1 MKKKTL
7 FKDIVREITS
17 SPGRFISILLM
28 IGLGA
33 FVYTGLASSGPKMHE
48 SLENFVRES
57 NMEDIEVYSSFG
69 LDEDDEKI
77 INDVAKDAEI
87 EYLYSKDLKVKGEDI
102 LVQLISLPKKI
113 SKPVLLEGRFPEKS
127 GEIVMDKYLKGKTF
141 KLGDTVNF
149 DKEIN
154 KFEILEED
162 EEDKKDAFNTYT
174 YKVVGIVNSID
185 FVEVEQKGY
194 SREGLGKLSG
204 FAYVLHEDFNM
215 EDYSMAK
222 IHYKDTYDYK
232 SQAPEYKGIIS
243 ERKRIVE
250 DGFIGRPEVKLAD
263 IKDEVEDK
271 LKEGEDEIRDARKQI
286 DDARIKLEDA
296 DKKLKDADVE
306 LADAKVKLRD
316 EKLKG
321 QKKID
326 DADKELKDGRVK
338 LDDAHKTLEE
348 KKLEL
353 EDGKKKLADGKKEY
367 EDGLVKYNDGKK
379 KLEDGIKELED
390 GKKELAENE
399 QKLIDARKEIA
410 DGEKELADG
419 WNEYYS
425 GEDKLRKGWAELES
439 KTPELQAA
447 RQKIEDGKAQLA
459 AGEAELA
466 GQKASAESQYQSGLA
481 ELDAAEAQIDA
492 QISQL
497 PQGYPLPPELEQAK
511 AGIQAKRAEAQA
523 AYEAGLKQLEAAEG
537 ELAQK
542 KLELEAGET
551 ELEAGEREYE
561 AGRQKL
567 IDSQQELVD
576 GRNKLVSAEKELEDG
591 KRELADGEKKLEEGK
606 QDLADGEI
614 EVEDAKKELAD
625 AEIELADAKKK
636 LDDAEIEV
644 KDGETK
650 LNDAEKTLAE
660 EELNYQDGVKK
671 LEEAR
676 IDFNREV
683 GNAEKKLADAEV
695 ELEDGKKEYQ
705 DGKDEYD
712 TEKLDADKKIAD
724 AEEKIDD
731 ARDAL
736 LKLKLPVY
744 VVSDRDDNMS
754 YYLYYDSGIRIG
766 YLAYIFPTFFY
777 AIALLVSLTTL
788 TRMVEERRGQVGTFK
803 ALGYGPFDIVKK
815 YLVYSSL
822 SSIIGGAI
830 GAIVGERFL
839 SWLVFYAYSSSF
851 IFKTPVSTLRPDL
864 VINGIMIGFITTTIA
879 TVYVVYKYLREAPA
893 TLMRT
898 KAPKAGSRILL
909 ERLTPLW
916 KRLGF
921 FQKVTMRNMFRYK
934 IRMFMTIFGVAGC
947 LGLIFLGFAL
957 RDSISYI
964 VPSQYEH
971 IMKYDIL
978 SVYDKDLG
986 ELSFEDY
993 EDYMAD
999 KSQVK
1004 DHLRILYKD
1013 LKWENEIGMDQN
1025 VSLVAPREE
1034 GRLKDFF
1041 ILKDMEGSPE
1051 SLEDGKV
1058 IITDKL
1064 SDLSGLG
1071 IGDEITLKDQE
1082 RKRYT
1087 FKITGIA
1094 NNYLGHYILMSPET
1108 YTKFSGDEPVY
1119 NGDMVKLVDSSDK
1132 GIKESEDKLNSIKC
1146 VLTAMSLSFGTIEDW
1161 LSALNIVVFVIII
1174 ISSTL
1179 AFVVLYNLNN
1189 INIQE
1194 RERELSTIKVL
1205 GFYPNEM
1212 TKYIYRETIMLTLIG
1227 IIIGYLF
1234 GHFLFNIILTKIV
1247 PDILKFYEHVF
1258 YKTYI
1263 ISAAITVLFSM
1274 IVMVFVHQRLKK
1286 IDMVEALKAFE

>member
-1 MKKKTL
+1 M
-7 FKDIVREITS
+7 FREITS

-33 FVYTGLASSGPKMHE
+33 FVYTGLVSAGPKMHE
-48 SLENFVRES
+48 SLESFVRKS

-77 INDVAKDAEI
+77 INDVAKNAEI
-87 EYLYSKDLKVKGEDI
+87 EYLYSRDLKVQGEDI
-102 LVQLISLPKKI
+102 LVQLISLPEKI

-127 GEIVMDKYLKGKTF
+127 GEIVMDKYLKGKTY
-141 KLGDTVNF
+141 KIGDRVKF

-154 KFEILEED
+154 KFEILEEE
-162 EEDKKDAFNTYT
+162 EEDKKDAFNTYSFE
-174 YKVVGIVNSID
+174 VVGIANSID

-204 FAYVLHEDFNM
+204 FAYILSEDFNM
-215 EDYSMAK
+215 EDYSIAK
-222 IHYKDTYDYK
+222 IHYKDTYDYN
-232 SQAPEYKGIIS
+232 SQAPEYKSLIS
-243 ERKRIVE
+243 ERKRTVE
-250 DGFIGRPEVKLAD
+250 DGFIGRPEIKLAD
-263 IKDEVEDK
+263 IKNEVEDK
-271 LKEGEDEIRDARKQI
+271 LKEGEDEIKDAKKKLE
-286 DDARIKLEDA
+286 DARIKLEDA

-306 LADAKVKLRD
+306 LADAKIKLRD
-316 EKLKG
+316 EKAKG
-321 QKKID
+321 QKKIA

-367 EDGLVKYNDGKK
+367 EDGLIKYNDGKK
-379 KLEDGIKELED
+379 KLDDGIKELED

-399 QKLIDARKEIA
+399 KKLEDARKEIA
-410 DGEKELADG
+410 DGEEELRQGWIDYENGVDEVNRG
-419 WNEYYS
+419 WNELNS
-425 GEDKLRKGWAELES
+425 KAPELE
-439 KTPELQAA
+439 AA
-447 RQKIEDGKAQLA
+447 KKQIEDGKAQLA

-466 GQKASAESQYQSGLA
+466 SQKASAESQYQAGVA
-481 ELDAAEAQIDA
+481 QLDAAEAEIDA
-492 QISQL
+492 QIAQI
-497 PQGYPLPPELEQAK
+497 PQGVPIPPELEQAK
-511 AGIQAKRAEAQA
+511 AEIQAKREGAKA
-523 AYEAGLKQLEAAEG
+523 AYDAGMKQIETAETELTQKKAELAEG
-537 ELAQK
+537 EAKYLDGK
-542 KLELEAGET
+542 
-551 ELEAGEREYE
+551 REFE

-567 IDSQQELVD
+567 IDAESELSS
-576 GRNKLVSAEKELEDG
+576 GRNKLTDSEKELEDG
-591 KRELADGEKKLEEGK
+591 KRELADGEKKLEDGRKE
-606 QDLADGEI
+606 LADGEI
-614 EVEDAKKELAD
+614 EVQDAQKKLEDVEVK
-625 AEIELADAKKK
+625 LADAKKK

-644 KDGETK
+644 KDGEAK
-650 LNDAEKTLAE
+650 LNDAENTLAE

-671 LEEAR
+671 LADAKV
-676 IDFNREV
+676 DFNREV
-683 GNAEKKLADAEV
+683 GDAEKKLADAEI

-705 DGKDEYD
+705 DGKDEYE

-724 AEEKIDD
+724 AEDKIDK

-744 VVSDRDDNMS
+744 VVSDRDNNIS
-754 YYLYYDSGIRIG
+754 YYLYYDSGTRIG

-815 YLVYSSL
+815 YLAYSTL
-822 SSIIGGAI
+822 SSVIGGAI
-830 GAIVGERFL
+830 GAIVGEKFL
-839 SWLVFYAYSSSF
+839 SWLIFYAYSSSF
-851 IFKTPVSTLRPDL
+851 IFKVPVATFRLDL
-864 VINGIMIGFITTTIA
+864 IINGILIGFITTTLA
-879 TVYVVYKYLREAPA
+879 TAFVVYKYLREAPA
-893 TLMRT
+893 TLMRP

-909 ERLTPLW
+909 EKITPLW

-947 LGLIFLGFAL
+947 LGLIFLGFSL
-957 RDSISYI
+957 KDSISYI
-964 VPSQYEH
+964 VPSQYDY

-978 SVYDKDLG
+978 SIYDKDLG

-999 KSQVK
+999 KTKIK

-1013 LKWENEIGMDQN
+1013 LTWENETGVDQN
-1025 VSLVAPREE
+1025 VSLVSPREE
-1034 GRLKDFF
+1034 ERLKDFF
-1041 ILKDMEGSPE
+1041 ILKDMEGNPE
-1051 SLEDGKV
+1051 SLEDGQI

-1064 SDLSGLG
+1064 SNLSGLG
-1071 IGDEITLKDQE
+1071 VGDKITLKDQE
-1082 RKRYT
+1082 RRRYT
-1087 FKITGIA
+1087 FEITGIA
-1094 NNYLGHYILMSPET
+1094 NNYLSHYILMSPET
-1108 YTKFSGDEPVY
+1108 YTKFTGDEIVY
-1119 NGDMVKLVDSSDK
+1119 NGDMVQLVDSSDK
-1132 GIKESEDKLNSIKC
+1132 GIKEAEDKLNSIKC
-1146 VLTAMSLSFGTIEDW
+1146 VLTAMNLSFGSIEDW

-1205 GFYPNEM
+1205 GFYSNEM
-1212 TKYIYRETIMLTLIG
+1212 TKYIYRETIMLTIIG
-1227 IIIGYLF
+1227 IFIGYLF

-1247 PDILKFYEHVF
+1247 PDMLKFYEHVF
-1258 YKTYI
+1258 WQTYV
-1263 ISAAITVLFSM
+1263 ISAAITILFSL

-1286 IDMVEALKAFE
+1286 IDMVEALKAYE